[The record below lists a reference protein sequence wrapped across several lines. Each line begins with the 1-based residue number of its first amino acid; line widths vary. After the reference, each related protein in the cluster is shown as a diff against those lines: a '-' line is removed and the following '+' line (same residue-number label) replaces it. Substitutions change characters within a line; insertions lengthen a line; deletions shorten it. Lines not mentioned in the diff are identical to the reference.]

1 MGVIEFNPYM
11 LFQRIFTSSVNALK
25 RTETDH
31 KDEDTLHT
39 VKNKTWGAN
48 FKPISDAVYDLSHS

>member
-11 LFQRIFTSSVNALK
+11 LFQRIFSSSVNALK

-39 VKNKTWGAN
+39 VKNKT
-48 FKPISDAVYDLSHS
+48 